1 MWLDKSPNV
10 SNIPTKY
17 VPYVDT
23 WKRMNKDWKIKIWY
37 TEDIIELLD
46 KNFSTREKEFW
57 YNLEPHLCKC
67 DFARFLVI
75 HAHGGLY
82 VDLDFIC
89 RKNITPLIG
98 ENTSLFFKEL
108 PEHLYF
114 IVPQIYVGIFYAV
127 KGLPFI
133 RGFIDYVMTNYSKSP
148 RVTHNG
154 VLENTGPIALARY
167 YQISPY
173 SIVIGNSCDIG
184 PYTDKQTTS
193 KACATD
199 DSYAYT
205 LWKDGSTTIPE
216 KGDEGKVYPLTS
228 DNKLPDISHGIL
240 VLLAVLTVLMFAL
253 TIVLTTVLRKKW
265 ILVFACISLALLAI
279 SIGRHYHRNDLNNKE
294 QLAGITTKSTEV
306 FPINLMMP
314 HPIPAKLINEKYT
327 YYNPSLAKIKGQKYI
342 WIRKSSYFL
351 CGQGSTTDGNVNQ
364 HLFGK
369 LTDSNDLMLE
379 TLTHFFLPKDINI
392 WKRSPYK
399 HFPNEPAKYFGVE
412 DIRLTYDEERDIL
425 LLTGTYPFISRT
437 SASMKAALY
446 YAELDYT
453 SATVS
458 NEKILTP
465 DFDHLDKHVKN
476 IVPVFKGKKLYII
489 HTLYPFVLCEIHHN
503 TNTYGIVKEIKYEL
517 PFKIDPQNHFV
528 SGGSSLLPIG
538 DFYLGIGHLTHSSP
552 RSYKHFFYLL
562 DKDCHI
568 ISYTREPFCIDKE
581 TCWIQFAIG
590 TVIEDNSVLVSYGE
604 NDCHAKLHIYSLS
617 SIFAAMSSINQT
629 PCGTLKL
636 GEDRPWCCILHMF
649 MTLLG
654 VHYAFEDAGI
664 VHWIDF
670 GTLLGAV
677 RGKEV
682 IKHTNDVDLSIM
694 ATNKE
699 DAIMALEKHMGNTH
713 DIRQVNAKDD
723 KKKGKMGYILVT
735 DKQYPGISLD
745 IALRIEH
752 NDKLY
757 DGHVGDKNPINVSDT
772 FPLSQT
778 EIYGFMFPS
787 PGHTHSVLT
796 NYYGPNY
803 MTPRRYQHSGDSEDD
818 MSRRGS

>member
-1 MWLDKSPNV
+1 MQKIIHLMWLDKSPNV

-37 TEDIIELLD
+37 TEDIIELLNN
-46 KNFSTREKEFW
+46 NFSDREKEFW
-57 YNLEPHLCKC
+57 YNLEPHICKC

-108 PEHLYF
+108 PEHLYYK
-114 IVPQIYVGIFYAV
+114 VPQIYVGIFYAV

-133 RGFIDYVMTNYSKSP
+133 RGFIDYVMTNYNKSP
-148 RVTHNG
+148 RVTDNG

-184 PYTDKQTTS
+184 PYTDKQTIS
-193 KACATD
+193 KACDTD

-216 KGDEGKVYPLTS
+216 KGDEGKVHPLTN
-228 DNKLPDISHGIL
+228 DNKHLNISYGIL
-240 VLLAVLTVLMFAL
+240 VLFAVLTVLMFVL
-253 TIVLTTVLRKKW
+253 TIVLRKKW
-265 ILVFACISLALLAI
+265 ILVFACISLVLFAI
-279 SIGRHYHRNDLNNKE
+279 SIGFVIHYKNDFNKE
-294 QLAGITTKSTEV
+294 RLSAITKKSTEI
-306 FPINLMMP
+306 FPINLVGE
-314 HPIPAKLINEKYT
+314 HNIPAKKINKKYA
-327 YYNPSLAKIKGQKYI
+327 YYNPSIVKINGQKYI

-351 CGQGSTTDGNVNQ
+351 CGPGATINGNVNQ

-379 TLTHFFLPKDINI
+379 TLTHFILPKDIDL
-392 WKRSPYK
+392 WKHSHYK
-399 HFPNEPAKYFGVE
+399 HFPNELTKYFGVE

-425 LLTGTYPFISRT
+425 LLTGTYPFKSKT
-437 SASMKAALY
+437 TTTMKAALY

-453 SATVS
+453 SGIIS
-458 NEKILTP
+458 NEKILAP

-503 TNTYGIVKEIKYEL
+503 TNTYGIVKEIKYKL
-517 PFKIDPQNHFV
+517 PFKIDPKNHFV

-538 DFYLGIGHLTHSSP
+538 DFYLGIGHLTYFHP

-581 TCWIQFAIG
+581 FCEVQFAIG
-590 TVIEDNSVLVSYGE
+590 IVIEDNNVLVSYGE
-604 NDCHAKLHIYSLS
+604 NDCHARLHSYSLS

-629 PCGTLKL
+629 SCILKI

-654 VHYAFEDAGI
+654 VHYALENTNI
-664 VHWIDF
+664 IHWIDF

-682 IKHTNDVDLSIM
+682 IKHTNDIDLSIM

-713 DIRQVNAKDD
+713 NIT
-723 KKKGKMGYILVT
+723 ILGSDTGSHQWICVT

-752 NDKLY
+752 NNKLY
-757 DGHVGDKNPINVSDT
+757 DGHIYDKNPINVSDT

-778 EIYGFMFPS
+778 EIYGFIFPS
-787 PGHTHSVLT
+787 PRHTHNVLT

-803 MTPRRYQHSGDSEDD
+803 MIPRRYQHSGQAEDD
-818 MSRRGS
+818 MSNKDS